1 MKYLTL
7 FLFAILFSFTS
18 CKKTETYIDTETM
31 ASIIIDSKKAEVL
44 VQSAYSEVSDKENV
58 LKQFNNDILEKYNV
72 TIQTYNK
79 SLEYYMNNPKQMS
92 ELVDCLKQKNA
103 KLNVD

>member
-1 MKYLTL
+1 M
-7 FLFAILFSFTS
+7 
-18 CKKTETYIDTETM
+18 
-31 ASIIIDSKKAEVL
+31 
-44 VQSAYSEVSDKENV
+44 QNV
-58 LKQFNNDILEKYNV
+58 VKNFLEKYNI
-72 TIQTYNK
+72 TNQAYNE

>member
-7 FLFAILFSFTS
+7 FLFAILFSITS
-18 CKKTETYIDTETM
+18 CKKTETYIDVETM

-44 VQSAYSEVSDKENV
+44 VQSVYSDVADKENI
-58 LKQFNNDILEKYNV
+58 LKQFNSDILEKYNI
-72 TIQTYNK
+72 TNQDYNE

>member
-1 MKYLTL
+1 MRYLNL
-7 FLFAILFSFTS
+7 FLFTILFTLTS
-18 CKKTETYIDTETM
+18 CKKTETYIDAEIM

-44 VQSAYSEVSDKENV
+44 VQSAYSEDANKENI
-58 LKQFNNDILEKYNV
+58 LKQFNSDILEKYNI
-72 TIQTYNK
+72 TTQEYNK